1 MNIESMWTGELYGPI
16 RSGSG
21 GLGWAAAADNRAL
34 TRSPIS
40 LNHTHRCREELV
52 GEILTKECGI
62 IRYDLVRYG
71 AVSNSVSR
79 LRNGSTV

>member
-1 MNIESMWTGELYGPI
+1 MNDEHREYVDWRVVWADTKWVW
-16 RSGSG
+16 RA

-52 GEILTKECGI
+52 GEI
-62 IRYDLVRYG
+62 
-71 AVSNSVSR
+71 VSDQ
-79 LRNGSTV
+79 GM